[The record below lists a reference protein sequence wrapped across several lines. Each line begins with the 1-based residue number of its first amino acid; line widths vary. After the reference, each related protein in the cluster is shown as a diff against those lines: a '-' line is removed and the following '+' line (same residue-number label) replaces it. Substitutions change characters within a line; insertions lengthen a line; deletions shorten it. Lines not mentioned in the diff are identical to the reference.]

1 MNDDL
6 QELLQ
11 EALAKRISKD
21 DFIQKFREALK
32 QSGAAGLKLEDAH
45 EYAQRRGEAS
55 SGALLDVIKP
65 GLLPDDRMDFATANQ
80 TVRPLLEENFDDV
93 QDAANQVQKL
103 IDRAE
108 GIGLNGVK
116 ADFPKDRAAGLI
128 DKLTDSET
136 IEELRKWLGEP
147 IILFSAAAFDQWVQ
161 ANADFRYKAGMS
173 PKIIRKGHLGMC
185 PWCAALV
192 GTFDYET
199 VRDGSDVFRRHKQCK
214 CTVTYVN
221 GSMRQ
226 DVWSKK
232 TWQASPEEL
241 ESRKNLHK
249 EIVKLNPGRLL
260 MIAKSAENGK
270 EGLEK
275 YSAYQYNTDGT
286 IIVTDDWT
294 NRESV
299 HIPGHYKP
307 YAVIDTVSQR
317 GTQRDRTFFDANGWQ
332 VKQISNGPHGNPK
345 RHDYGEHGEHAHDI
359 IWRENNTQRRETRN
373 LTDAERKENADIL

>member
-1 MNDDL
+1 MSDDL
-6 QELLQ
+6 QKLLQ
-11 EALAKRISKD
+11 EALTHRLDND

-32 QSGAAGLKLEDAH
+32 QESAEGLKFEDAH

-65 GLLPDDRMDFATANQ
+65 GILPNDRMDFATANQ

-103 IDRAE
+103 IDRAQ

-128 DKLTDSET
+128 DKLTDSES

-161 ANADFRYKAGMS
+161 ANADFRYKAGMV
-173 PKIIRKGHLGMC
+173 PKVIRKGHPGMC

-199 VRDGSDVFRRHKQCK
+199 VRYGSDVFRRHKHCK

-226 DVWSKK
+226 NVWSKK

-241 ESRKNLHK
+241 EKRKTLHR
-249 EIVKLNPGRLL
+249 EIFKGPVENALANPVASG
-260 MIAKSAENGK
+260 IIKATEAISADNPSAERT
-270 EGLEK
+270 
-275 YSAYQYNTDGT
+275 YDTSQYPHNPDGT
-286 IIVTDDWT
+286 IVVSRVVDNKVPKDA
-294 NRESV
+294 R
-299 HIPGHYKP
+299 P
-307 YAVIDTVSQR
+307 YEVIDVRTTKGTVN
-317 GTQRDRTFFDANGWQ
+317 RTY
-332 VKQISNGPHGNPK
+332 I
-345 RHDYGEHGEHAHDI
+345 
-359 IWRENNTQRRETRN
+359 
-373 LTDAERKENADIL
+373 DAEGRRGQRIDSTDHSQPKKVRISTL